1 MKRLLYLLFLIVAV
15 ACSKSPVEEYINNDF
30 AKVVRKDEFSD
41 EFEKE
46 LDRMNDSLCS
56 LIDTFTTN
64 VYSDEYNAA
73 QQQLGV
79 YDNRLRK
86 LNNPNSYDVYE
97 VMRAWSWWQDN
108 WENYDDV
115 SARFNSI
122 NKKVK
127 DWKNQAKDNLS
138 KLGDAIA
145 NVDID
150 SLLFAQEL
158 VKNDSISFK
167 YLFAHTVGEPE
178 MIVEPSE
185 EELNNM
191 AVSVLTNY
199 LIEHPTPTVKAYKY
213 QENNKWYILLS
224 NDRQFFLWATEC
236 EDGEFAYQYSE
247 TSHPD

>member
-1 MKRLLYLLFLIVAV
+1 MKRLLYLLFLITAV
-15 ACSKSPVEEYINNDF
+15 ACSKSPVEEYIENDF

-41 EFEKE
+41 EFSDE

-56 LIDTFTTN
+56 IIDTFTTK
-64 VYSDEYNAA
+64 VYSEEYNAA

-79 YDNRLRK
+79 YESRYRK
-86 LNNPNSYDVYE
+86 LKNYRLYNEYE
-97 VMRAWSWWQDN
+97 VAEAWFWWGDYGN
-108 WENYDDV
+108 NYDGV
-115 SARFNSI
+115 KARFNSI

-127 DWKNQAKDNLS
+127 DWKNQAIDNLS
-138 KLGDAIA
+138 KLGDALR
-145 NVDID
+145 NVDTD

-178 MIVEPSE
+178 MIVDPSE
-185 EELNNM
+185 EELNDM
-191 AVSVLTNY
+191 AVSIISNY

-236 EDGEFAYQYSE
+236 ENGEFAYQYSE

>member
-1 MKRLLYLLFLIVAV
+1 
-15 ACSKSPVEEYINNDF
+15 
-30 AKVVRKDEFSD
+30 
-41 EFEKE
+41 
-46 LDRMNDSLCS
+46 
-56 LIDTFTTN
+56 
-64 VYSDEYNAA
+64 
-73 QQQLGV
+73 
-79 YDNRLRK
+79 
-86 LNNPNSYDVYE
+86 
-97 VMRAWSWWQDN
+97 MRAWSWWQDN

-178 MIVEPSE
+178 MIVDPSE

-213 QENNKWYILLS
+213 QENNKYLLVEL
-224 NDRQFFLWATEC
+224 D
-236 EDGEFAYQYSE
+236 
-247 TSHPD
+247 